1 MQPHTSP
8 AASAIASLSPNRVV
22 SVTNRLLCRVFSR
35 DTAEHDDVGD
45 RVAAQAVFAVD
56 AAGHFSCGIQT
67 GDHASVGLYDLR
79 LVVDFDAAHR
89 VMHCGHGFQNIE
101 RRFFVPYFTS
111 PAKETIGKT
120 VFSAMLPYC
129 SIFSKLDQN
138 YQLPI
143 LSPPVAEKTAI

>member
-8 AASAIASLSPNRVV
+8 AASAIASLPPNRVV
-22 SVTNRLLCRVFSR
+22 SVTNRLLCRVLTR
-35 DTAEHDDVGD
+35 DASEYDDVGD

-56 AAGHFSCGIQT
+56 AAGHFARCIQT
-67 GDHASVGLYDLR
+67 GDHAPVGLYDLR
-79 LVVDFDAAHR
+79 LAVDFDTAHR
-89 VMHCGHGFQNIE
+89 VVYGGHCFQNIK
-101 RRFFVPYFTS
+101 RRFFALYFTS